1 MQAENR
7 QKPTFHAN
15 LPSNRNLHRTG
26 FCPPYDAAG
35 RSQQTRETPLSRAP
49 QVQGRPRSP
58 HHLVP
63 TRRGA
68 PATAWLREGPSART
82 RAARAHVAQPQ
93 GRPGPASGTKLR
105 DPNGEPPS
113 RPGSKGLAVDSWGRA
128 GLTESGRL
136 LGDLADPD

>member
-1 MQAENR
+1 MSREQAEAHIPR
-7 QKPTFHAN
+7 ELALKQEPAPHWFPSSLRRCGQVAAN
-15 LPSNRNLHRTG
+15 AR
-26 FCPPYDAAG
+26 DA
-35 RSQQTRETPLSRAP
+35 T

-105 DPNGEPPS
+105 DPDGEPPS
-113 RPGSKGLAVDSWGRA
+113 RPGSKGLAVDSQGRA